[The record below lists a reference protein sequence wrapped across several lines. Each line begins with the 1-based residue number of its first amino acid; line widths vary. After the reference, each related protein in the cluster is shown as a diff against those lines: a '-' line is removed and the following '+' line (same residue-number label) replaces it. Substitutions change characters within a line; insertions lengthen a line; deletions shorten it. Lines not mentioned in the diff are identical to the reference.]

1 MPEISHRTPELQMH
15 WFESQLL
22 TLHQL
27 AEAYNFSKKQEG
39 NDIANLSEQGRQ
51 KRTEF
56 IEAVQAL
63 VNRVIDSPGV
73 TACAAYHDG
82 LILAQSGK
90 TPDTDALGAMIQE
103 SIGVAQKDEAILH
116 LGQIQQIV
124 IVGDLNKIAMITVG
138 PIILCVL
145 SPKKTNLAV
154 SLSQYNG

>member
-1 MPEISHRTPELQMH
+1 MDPAMH
-15 WFESQLL
+15 WYESQIL
-22 TLHQL
+22 TLYKL

-39 NDIANLSEQGRQ
+39 NDILNLSEQGRQ
-51 KRTEF
+51 KRSEF

-63 VNRVIDSPGV
+63 VNSVIHSPGV
-73 TACAAYHDG
+73 TACTAYHEG

-90 TPDTDALGAMIQE
+90 ITDTDALGAIIQE
-103 SIGVAQKDEAILH
+103 SIRVAQKGEAILH
-116 LGQIQQIV
+116 LGKIQQIV

-145 SPKKTNLAV
+145 SPKHTNLAL